1 MTFSPMNDFTFRT
14 TLIEIGRIAYQRG
27 LLTANDGNLSVR
39 LPDGNL
45 LITPSGLCKGRLEP
59 EDLLVITPEGEVVE
73 AAPGR
78 KPTSEQ
84 PMHLEVY
91 RLRPDVN
98 AVLHAHPP
106 YAVAL
111 TVAGFDLRD
120 DFLPETRMTLGS
132 IPTTDFAL
140 PSSPQNAAAIRTLLP
155 HHDALML
162 RQHGSLTVGR
172 TLEEAL
178 INLERLEHT
187 AHVQYLAQTL
197 GRIVPLPEDLI
208 PD

>member
-1 MTFSPMNDFTFRT
+1 MNDTPYRT
-14 TLIEIGRIAYQRG
+14 EIIEIGRIAYQRG
-27 LLTANDGNLSVR
+27 LLTANDGNISIR
-39 LPDGNL
+39 LPDGNI
-45 LITPSGLCKGRLEP
+45 LITPSGLCKGRLTP
-59 EDLLVITPEGEVVE
+59 QDLLILSPEGEVLH
-73 AAPGR
+73 AAAGI

-91 RLRPDVN
+91 RQRPDVQ

-140 PSSPQNAAAIRTLLP
+140 PSSPQNAAAIRTLIAD
-155 HHDALML
+155 HDAIML

-172 TLEEAL
+172 TLEEAF

-187 AHVQYLAQTL
+187 ARVQYLAQTL
-197 GRIVPLPEDLI
+197 GHITPLPNGWWQ
-208 PD
+208 

>member
-1 MTFSPMNDFTFRT
+1 MNPYAASI
-14 TLIEIGRIAYQRG
+14 IETGRIAYRRG
-27 LLTANDGNLSVR
+27 LLTANDGNISVR
-39 LPDGNL
+39 LPDGNI
-45 LITPSGLCKGRLEP
+45 LITPSGLCKGRLQP

-111 TVAGFDLRD
+111 TVAGFALRN
-120 DFLPETRMTLGS
+120 DFLPETRMALGD
-132 IPTTDFAL
+132 IPTTAFAL
-140 PSSPQNAAAIRTLLP
+140 PSSPQNAAVIRELIP
-155 HHDALML
+155 GHDALML

-187 AHVQYLAQTL
+187 ARVQYLAQTL
-197 GRIVPLPEDLI
+197 GRIVPLPEGWLGS
-208 PD
+208 